1 MRNLRAGVLVVGHG
15 SRREEANADVREVAR
30 SIGERGGF
38 PLVVA
43 AFLEIAIPDIDQGL
57 SQLIEAGANHIIVHP
72 YFLSPGRHT
81 RGDIPAKVAM
91 AVNRHSHL
99 SYQITEPL
107 AAHSFVIDASIER
120 IRETQARRSVEFQ
133 SSKPIGPGKVYLVGA
148 GPGDPGLIT
157 VKALEVLRRADVV
170 IYDYLVNPEL
180 LENIRADAERIYAGK
195 VGGGQ
200 QTPQTDINN
209 LLIDR
214 ARQGKLVVRLKGGD
228 PFLFGRGGEE
238 GQALRAA
245 GVSFEF
251 VPGVSS
257 ALAVPAYA
265 GIPLTHRGL
274 SRSVAI
280 VTGAQAGNDDLSD
293 QLRRAASADTI
304 VVLMGLS
311 ELRRIGEELIAAGVS
326 PYTPAAV
333 IRWGTY
339 DSQETIVG
347 SLVSIADT
355 VSRARVRAPV
365 VIVIGEVVRL
375 REQLNWFEKGI
386 AGLVVDA
393 PVAEVVT

>member
-1 MRNLRAGVLVVGHG
+1 
-15 SRREEANADVREVAR
+15 
-30 SIGERGGF
+30 
-38 PLVVA
+38 
-43 AFLEIAIPDIDQGL
+43 
-57 SQLIEAGANHIIVHP
+57 
-72 YFLSPGRHT
+72 
-81 RGDIPAKVAM
+81 M

-133 SSKPIGPGKVYLVGA
+133 GSKPTGPGKVYLVGA

-157 VKALEVLRRADVV
+157 VKALELLRHADVV

-200 QTPQTDINN
+200 QTPQTDINS

-214 ARQGKLVVRLKGGD
+214 ARQGKMVVRLKGGD

-238 GQALRAA
+238 GQALRKA
-245 GVSFEF
+245 GVLFEF

-280 VTGAQAGNDDLSD
+280 VTGAQAGNDDLSE
-293 QLRRAASADTI
+293 QLWRAASADTI
-304 VVLMGLS
+304 VVLMGLNQ
-311 ELRRIGEELIAAGVS
+311 LRRIGDELIAAGVS
-326 PYTPAAV
+326 PHTPAAV

-347 SLVSIADT
+347 TLVSIADS
-355 VSRARVRAPV
+355 VSRAGLRAPV
-365 VIVIGEVVRL
+365 LIVIGEVVRL
-375 REQLNWFEKGI
+375 REQLNWFEKSR

-393 PVAEVVT
+393 REAEVVLA